1 MGSGGDTVKEGFDKV
16 DDELDNIISQG
27 NIDIGT
33 VSSSL
38 TTHQSSSDHDSRYY
52 TESEIDSKFAT
63 VDSDVD
69 DMIPD
74 MSLGRYMCPLL
85 SLPLKNSL
93 AMEIGTGSVTFTRA
107 FAGATYI
114 DRYGVVQDASTDVA
128 RFESEGLLIEGAS
141 ENLCLQSED
150 FSNASWSKGPGL
162 TVTVDQID
170 GPDESSNTADKI
182 AATGDDYTYC
192 RQTCMTVVDTYY
204 CVSLFCKKGD
214 YRYIGLRIADSGD
227 IHLTFDFDTETFSH
241 NYNFESWGYKSLAN
255 GWYRIYGVRKAVS
268 VITGFCGI
276 AIVDS
281 SGSELPHLS
290 SGEYFYVWGAQ
301 VEELPFATS
310 YIPTTTAAVTRAKDV
325 CYVTL
330 ADNMPNANEDITILA
345 DFNLLTAV
353 IYAVNRYIF
362 STQSVNIRG
371 YVGTSSV
378 KVTVNYNDK
387 YKNLITITDNKEY
400 RVGLV
405 LDDGT
410 LNGYFDGALIT
421 TDTPAEIT
429 SSFGNYIYIGNSS
442 LFGHISNFR
451 IYDVAL
457 TEAEMR
463 IA

>member
-1 MGSGGDTVKEGFDKV
+1 
-16 DDELDNIISQG
+16 
-27 NIDIGT
+27 
-33 VSSSL
+33 
-38 TTHQSSSDHDSRYY
+38 
-52 TESEIDSKFAT
+52 
-63 VDSDVD
+63 
-69 DMIPD
+69 
-74 MSLGRYMCPLL
+74 
-85 SLPLKNSL
+85 LKNSL
-93 AMEIGTGSVTFTRA
+93 DMICGAGSVTFTRSTT
-107 FAGATYI
+107 ATYI
-114 DRYGVVQDASTDVA
+114 DRYGVVQDAAINEA
-128 RFESEGLLIEGAS
+128 RFEKEGLLIEGAS
-141 ENLCLQSED
+141 TNKCLQSED
-150 FSNASWSKGPGL
+150 LSTTWSTAACAVSANAIDAPDGTTTADGVVSTATDVYHYVDQYITDSATEVVASVFCKAGDKDWLRILVQLLDSSNNSLL
-162 TVTVDQID
+162 TVIAYVDAANGTV
-170 GPDESSNTADKI
+170 GTVSNGSLTLIECAD
-182 AATGDDYTYC
+182 
-192 RQTCMTVVDTYY
+192 
-204 CVSLFCKKGD
+204 
-214 YRYIGLRIADSGD
+214 
-227 IHLTFDFDTETFSH
+227 
-241 NYNFESWGYKSLAN
+241 
-255 GWYRIYGVRKAVS
+255 GWYRCNLICDEYTGGTTVNRVRIALGPAS
-268 VITGFCGI
+268 ADGDTSFTG
-276 AIVDS
+276 D
-281 SGSELPHLS
+281 GSTVNT
-290 SGEYFYVWGAQ
+290 YFWGAQ
-301 VEELPFATS
+301 VEEMPFSTS

-410 LNGYFDGALIT
+410 LN
-421 TDTPAEIT
+421 DTPAEIT